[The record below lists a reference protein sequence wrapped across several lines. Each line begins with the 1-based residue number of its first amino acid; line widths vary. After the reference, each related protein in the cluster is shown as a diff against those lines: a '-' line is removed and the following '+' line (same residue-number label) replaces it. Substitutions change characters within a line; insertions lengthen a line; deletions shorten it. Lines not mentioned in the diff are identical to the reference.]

1 MTNLGCVHDKCCL
14 LHVLTDSQE
23 GEEADTTLQ
32 GWLAVNET
40 EIRSLLITHHP
51 RPTFPCNLIGSL
63 YFFKILHLCQSV
75 NP

>member
-32 GWLAVNET
+32 GWLAFHET
-40 EIRSLLITHHP
+40 EIRSTLSVHQLWLP
-51 RPTFPCNLIGSL
+51 FPCNFRSAILVLIFTSL
-63 YFFKILHLCQSV
+63 AF
-75 NP
+75 